1 MQNSIAL
8 QLTFL
13 SNGLVNCADFMN
25 APGGRQCVLNF
36 VVGIRPS
43 GGVEH
48 SMKNGEVLPI

>member
-25 APGGRQCVLNF
+25 APGGWQCVLNF
-36 VVGIRPS
+36 AVGIRPS